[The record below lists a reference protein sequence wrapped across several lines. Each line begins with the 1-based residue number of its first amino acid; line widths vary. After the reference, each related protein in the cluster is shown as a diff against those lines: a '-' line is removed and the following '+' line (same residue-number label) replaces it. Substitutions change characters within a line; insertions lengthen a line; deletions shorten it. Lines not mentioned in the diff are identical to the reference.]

1 MISQAVWFN
10 ERFCRYCKQ
19 VAQFRITEAVTS
31 DKKRIIVT
39 ATCQSCGRS
48 EGHVA

>member
-1 MISQAVWFN
+1 MLSQAVWWL
-10 ERFCRYCKQ
+10 ERWCKSCGQ
-19 VAQFRITEAVTS
+19 TAQFRITEAVTS

-39 ATCQSCGRS
+39 ATCQRCQKS